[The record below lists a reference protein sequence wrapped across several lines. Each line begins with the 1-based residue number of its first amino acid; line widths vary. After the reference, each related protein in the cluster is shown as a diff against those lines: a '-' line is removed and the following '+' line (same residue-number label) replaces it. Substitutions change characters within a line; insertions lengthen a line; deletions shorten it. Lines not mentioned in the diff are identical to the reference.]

1 MDKKRLLD
9 LINECAN
16 VDYEDNRELT
26 ILDITYN
33 YLLDSEM
40 FTESE
45 LQLITNINGYNLE
58 TLNDCIFSRFGYR
71 DLEQL
76 LEY

>member
-1 MDKKRLLD
+1 MNKKRLLE
-9 LINECAN
+9 LISECAN
-16 VDYEDNRELT
+16 VDYEDNQELT

-33 YLLDSEM
+33 YLVDSEM
-40 FTESE
+40 FTEAE

-58 TLNDCIFSRFGYR
+58 ALNDCIFSRFGYR